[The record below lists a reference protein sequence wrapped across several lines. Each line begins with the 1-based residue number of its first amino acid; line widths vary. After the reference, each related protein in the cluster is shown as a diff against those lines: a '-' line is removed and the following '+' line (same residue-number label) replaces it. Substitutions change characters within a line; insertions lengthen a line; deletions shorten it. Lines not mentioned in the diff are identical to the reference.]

1 MTEGQQQ
8 EMIEIQPTKSAVAAI
23 AAGILV
29 IVAGFL
35 AYNYFAKVR
44 SRQAQPLVT
53 EQAMETGEIEE
64 ETQPTGEEQ
73 KAVEEVAQGETRETP
88 GEEKPQP
95 GPTGGPEVPAS
106 GTWIPTNYTKGEISG
121 GSYTVKAG
129 DTLWEIAEA
138 RYGSGF
144 EWTKILEANKSGV
157 GFLANGSQALI
168 EVGQNLVLPD

>member
-44 SRQAQPLVT
+44 SRQAQPLIT
-53 EQAMETGEIEE
+53 EQAVESGEIQEVAQ
-64 ETQPTGEEQ
+64 ETEEEQ
-73 KAVEEVAQGETRETP
+73 KEVKEVAQGETRETP
-88 GEEKPQP
+88 SEQQPQP
-95 GPTGGPEVPAS
+95 GPTGGPEVPVS
-106 GTWIPTNYTKGEISG
+106 GTWLPTNYNKGEISG
-121 GSYTVKAG
+121 GNYTVKAG
-129 DTLWEIAEA
+129 DTLWEVAEA

-144 EWTKILEANKSGV
+144 EWTKILDANTSSI
-157 GFLANGSQALI
+157 GFLTNGSQALI

>member
-44 SRQAQPLVT
+44 SRQAQPLIT
-53 EQAMETGEIEE
+53 EEALETGEIAEE
-64 ETQPTGEEQ
+64 EEAPEEQ
-73 KAVEEVAQGETRETP
+73 KEVKEVAQGETRETK

-95 GPTGGPEVPAS
+95 GPTGGPEVPVS
-106 GTWIPTNYTKGEISG
+106 GTWIATNYKKGDISG
-121 GSYTVKAG
+121 GNYTVKAG

-144 EWTKILEANKSGV
+144 EWTKILEANKSNI
-157 GFLANGSQALI
+157 GFLPNGSQALI